1 MSHNERRVVV
11 TGMGA
16 VTPLA
21 CDLESTWK
29 KILAGES
36 GIDAIKIFDAS
47 GFATRIAG
55 EVKNFPFEKWHRRDP
70 LLKEAFRG
78 TMFALQAAE
87 EALTSSGLKPGSFNA
102 NRFGIYFAAGD
113 SGTDSEGFARTLL
126 TATSPNGQVNP
137 ETYLKASLSFLTG
150 GKELESQSFMT
161 VSHLARIFQL
171 KGVVS
176 NCITACAA
184 SSQAVGEGFEQI
196 RRGDADIML
205 TGGSNSMI
213 YPLGICG
220 FSLLTALSTRND
232 EPKKASR
239 PFDKKRDGF
248 VMAEGA
254 GVMILEEYEHA
265 RKRGA
270 KIYGEILSQGCTAD
284 AFRLTDMD
292 PEVKG
297 AAEAVTQALAKSG
310 LQPAEIDYIS
320 AHGTSTSVNDA
331 SETRVIKKVFGE
343 SAYKVPMSSIK
354 SQLGHMITAAG
365 VLEAQACLLAM
376 RDSILPPTINLE
388 DPDPECD
395 LDYVPNHARQAK
407 VEKAISNSFGFG
419 GQNVCL
425 VLKKFEELK

>member
-1 MSHNERRVVV
+1 MTKPRRVVV

-21 CDLESTWK
+21 CDLETTWK

-36 GIDAIKIFDAS
+36 GIDTIKIFDAS

-55 EVKNFPFEKWHRRDP
+55 EVKNFPFQKWHKRDP

-78 TMFALQAAE
+78 TMFALEAAE
-87 EALTSSGLKPGSFNA
+87 EALASAGLKPGSFDA
-102 NRFGIYFAAGD
+102 DGFGIYFAAGD
-113 SGTDSEGFARTLL
+113 SGTDSEGFAKTLL
-126 TATSPNGQVNP
+126 AA
-137 ETYLKASLSFLTG
+137 ASLDGKVDAAKYLQASKEFLSG
-150 GKELESQSFMT
+150 GLELESQSFMT
-161 VSHLARIFQL
+161 VSHLARIFKL
-171 KGVVS
+171 RGIVS

-196 RRGDADIML
+196 RRGDADLML

-220 FSLLTALSTRND
+220 FSLLTALSKRND
-232 EPKKASR
+232 EPQKASR
-239 PFDKKRDGF
+239 PFDKNRDGF

-254 GVMILEEYEHA
+254 GVLILEELEHA
-265 RKRGA
+265 KARKA

-284 AFRLTDMD
+284 AYRLTDMD
-292 PEVKG
+292 PEVMG
-297 AAEAVTQALAKSG
+297 AADAVSRALIKSG
-310 LQPAEIDYIS
+310 LQPDEIDYIS

-331 SETRVIKKVFGE
+331 SETRVIKKVFG
-343 SAYKVPMSSIK
+343 AAAGKIPMSSIK

-365 VLEAQACLLAM
+365 VVEAQACLLAM
-376 RDSILPPTINLE
+376 RDSILPPTINLME
-388 DPDPECD
+388 PDPECD
-395 LDYVPNHARQAK
+395 LDYVPNHARKAK
-407 VEKAISNSFGFG
+407 VNKAMSNSFGFG

-425 VLKKFEELK
+425 VMQKFEK